1 MKLFRDTYAMSLML
15 VSATAITLSGYSTKF
30 MMSTCPIYAV
40 MIVYFVGSAAL
51 MWWIVSISSFDR
63 IRPLKWKPIFIRVIL
78 SVTAQ
83 YFLFLGLHSSSLLL
97 PILLF
102 NTSPLFIPIIRWIFL
117 KVKVSVGTWV
127 LLVISFIGI
136 YLILG
141 SKSGGHADLWALSAL
156 VAGVLNAGSQVVL
169 HTASQ
174 KENLFTMNLWIFTFI
189 SILMLIG
196 LPFTHITFESVSN
209 GFSSVSLVWSGIG
222 TVIFGVS
229 AQLFRVKAF
238 KYTVDPSFVAPGMYF
253 SVVVAA
259 VMDAYIYNKS
269 LTLVEVLGIFIVCGA
284 SILSVIKKK

>member
-1 MKLFRDTYAMSLML
+1 MLLML
-15 VSATAITLSGYSTKF
+15 LSATAISLVGFNTKF
-30 MMSTCPIYAV
+30 IMASCSIYSV
-40 MIVYFVGSAAL
+40 MLIYFIGSAIL

-63 IRPLKWKPIFIRVIL
+63 IRPLEWRPIFIRFIL
-78 SVTAQ
+78 SITAQ

-117 KVKVSVGTWV
+117 KVKVSVGTWI
-127 LLVISFIGI
+127 LLAISFVGI

-196 LPFTHITFESVSN
+196 LPFTHITFSGISY
-209 GFSSVSLVWSGIG
+209 GFSNVSLVWAGIG

-238 KYTVDPSFVAPGMYF
+238 KYTADPSFIAPGMYF

-259 VMDAYIYNKS
+259 VMDAYIYDKS
-269 LTLVEVLGIFIVCGA
+269 LTLVEVLGILIVCGA
-284 SILSVIKKK
+284 SIFSVIKKK